1 MFLEFRL
8 LKLLKLHLQRTEDLF
23 LCKMFI
29 IICKNDP
36 NSRMNIGEYHRG
48 TSDLGEHACL
58 SIWRQTHAGQ

>member
-23 LCKMFI
+23 LYEIFI

-36 NSRMNIGEYHRG
+36 N
-48 TSDLGEHACL
+48 
-58 SIWRQTHAGQ
+58 